1 MGKQKLNIGH
11 NLDFSIS
18 QFVNRSSYWG
28 HENGE
33 INLPSVTNCPI
44 KFSGKNIKDQAAH
57 FLPSNA
63 WQHTLYTYLEITAKN
78 QLLEIL
84 EVIQKIN
91 INSKNNLVLIQNQP
105 VFLKQRKVGF
115 VLPKERMVGDR

>member
-18 QFVNRSSYWG
+18 QLVNRNSYWG

-33 INLPSVTNCPI
+33 INVPSVSNCLI
-44 KFSGKNIKDQAAH
+44 SFFVKNIKDRAAH

-63 WQHTLYTYLEITAKN
+63 RQHTLYTYLEITAKN

-84 EVIQKIN
+84 EVIRKVN
-91 INSKNNLVLIQNQP
+91 IKSKKNLVLIQNQP
-105 VFLKQRKVGF
+105 VFSKQRNVGF
-115 VLPKERMVGDR
+115 VLPKER